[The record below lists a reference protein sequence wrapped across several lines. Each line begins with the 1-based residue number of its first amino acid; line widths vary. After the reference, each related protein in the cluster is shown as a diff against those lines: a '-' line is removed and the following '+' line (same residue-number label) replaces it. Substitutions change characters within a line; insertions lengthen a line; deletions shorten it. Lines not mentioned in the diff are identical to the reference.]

1 MANFDAVTT
10 SGAVL
15 GAVLVKLR
23 TEQGMKQADLAA
35 AVGIGSSTWSRIEK
49 GESGLSIDQLRLA
62 AKALSITPGELLE
75 LVEAAEQEVVK
86 HGVRIETSTMSLK
99 RFAKELMHDD
109 IMTVGGGAALGGVV
123 GFAIPIVGTALGA
136 IVGGAVAGYFQGK
149 KKEEKKPL

>member
-15 GAVLVKLR
+15 GAVLAKLR
-23 TEQGMKQADLAA
+23 AEKGMKQSDLAA

-49 GESGLSIDQLRLA
+49 GESGLSIDHLRLA
-62 AKALSITPGELLE
+62 AKALSITPGQLLD

-99 RFAKELMHDD
+99 KFANELMKDD
-109 IMTVGGGAALGGVV
+109 IISVGSGAALGGVV
-123 GFAIPIVGTALGA
+123 GFAVPIVGTALGA
-136 IVGGAVAGYFQGK
+136 MIGGAMAGLVQGK
-149 KKEEKKPL
+149 KKLEK